1 MRKLILLT
9 SILLLNTQCKNEN
22 TSEFNRKK
30 LLENIAYGIVI
41 PQINEAIK
49 TAQILAENIEQLEED
64 LCVEKLNIS
73 RDSWKELLFQWK
85 AIEILNI
92 GTIKSSFIHSSIGR
106 WPCNPLFIDNL
117 CTTDNL
123 NIQDIYSSG
132 ASSKGIYAIE
142 YLLFDNNIITNS
154 DKLKLLK
161 IQTEALGDAFDKLL
175 DLWIGPNAYS
185 ETFTTDLD
193 MNIYSP
199 FASYIN
205 AIVSNIDF
213 IYKERLGKPMGKFNI
228 TQIIAPY
235 TVENKYARISLKAIN
250 KSLTALL
257 KLYKGN
263 EQLGIDDNLISV
275 LGNSDLSNKIEE
287 QFNICINQSSKLS
300 ESLIV
305 ALENNYEE
313 LEILYDEIRKLKII
327 LKNEMS
333 STLSVI
339 IILGT
344 SDGD

>member
-1 MRKLILLT
+1 MLRYNYGNKKINHYFGND
-9 SILLLNTQCKNEN
+9 II
-22 TSEFNRKK
+22 FN
-30 LLENIAYGIVI
+30 
-41 PQINEAIK
+41 
-49 TAQILAENIEQLEED
+49 
-64 LCVEKLNIS
+64 
-73 RDSWKELLFQWK
+73 
-85 AIEILNI
+85 
-92 GTIKSSFIHSSIGR
+92 SSI
-106 WPCNPLFIDNL
+106 F
-117 CTTDNL
+117 
-123 NIQDIYSSG
+123 
-132 ASSKGIYAIE
+132 
-142 YLLFDNNIITNS
+142 NNT
-154 DKLKLLK
+154 K
-161 IQTEALGDAFDKLL
+161 
-175 DLWIGPNAYS
+175 
-185 ETFTTDLD
+185 
-193 MNIYSP
+193 
-199 FASYIN
+199 
-205 AIVSNIDF
+205 
-213 IYKERLGKPMGKFNI
+213 
-228 TQIIAPY
+228 IIAPY

>member
-1 MRKLILLT
+1 
-9 SILLLNTQCKNEN
+9 
-22 TSEFNRKK
+22 
-30 LLENIAYGIVI
+30 
-41 PQINEAIK
+41 
-49 TAQILAENIEQLEED
+49 
-64 LCVEKLNIS
+64 
-73 RDSWKELLFQWK
+73 
-85 AIEILNI
+85 
-92 GTIKSSFIHSSIGR
+92 
-106 WPCNPLFIDNL
+106 
-117 CTTDNL
+117 
-123 NIQDIYSSG
+123 
-132 ASSKGIYAIE
+132 
-142 YLLFDNNIITNS
+142 
-154 DKLKLLK
+154 
-161 IQTEALGDAFDKLL
+161 
-175 DLWIGPNAYS
+175 
-185 ETFTTDLD
+185 
-193 MNIYSP
+193 
-199 FASYIN
+199 
-205 AIVSNIDF
+205 